1 MKNKKKNQIKS
12 PQVFTLG
19 ELDLKLSIN
28 FRDEDLEKK
37 SESGNEKEYYNIMD
51 FEGIKDLSFLKDNK
65 KIINH
70 VKISSKHEILKLL
83 LIGNRN
89 REKPS
94 LIDYIPLGFPHF
106 QEDEQFFNNILKDV
120 TEKNGLILNDKPLN
134 MNGKYAIT
142 IEMKH
147 KDKTKTI
154 TLGVK
159 ERDEHEKDNDIAGEG
174 DSPPEGEQKE
184 EIIEDDED
192 EYGDY
197 EPNEMMK
204 AGYIPK
210 FRRKKSILCNLCP
223 KSPKYEFVY
232 FNFEDLNKINGNYKL
247 EDMYELLDFF
257 RKKKTVIFIN
267 YFKKEEEKKGEEKKE
282 EEKKEEEKK
291 EEKKEEEKKEEEK
304 KEEEKKEEEKKEEKK
319 KEDENKELGKNEDQN
334 ANNNKELGKN
344 KQENNDPSDEM
355 ILLNKFYYITDIYFF
370 DKKQA
375 LKIFDEHY
383 KAFTKDKPK
392 KTINSRNIF
401 DYFVKGIATGTCKE
415 VPLEKTGLFLDE
427 FNKFIIIQVTKN
439 SVNKSEF
446 DPQPFPKINT
456 HNINEVNEYK
466 SIISKNKKDFYMLF
480 LSEVVTNMGCSAPK
494 CSTPEV
500 IIPSF
505 LNGVELVKRKL
516 ELIKND
522 IKVKDEEKFYKIKKD
537 PKLMAEQIDKLA
549 KGQKEGNF
557 KLDCTNLITS
567 NKKEYVSLYDYHLK
581 NFFSREANRKELK
594 NKGFINSKGYIKYD
608 PVYRNVMGTKKNNKK
623 TYTEKELKR
632 KIISTIKDI
641 NIPNRLDDKE
651 INCEK
656 VALNEKDV
664 TNIKIPFKV
673 EKRDKSLKKKRNVK
687 KSGSNEGSSSNSE
700 GSVGENQSK

>member
-19 ELDLKLSIN
+19 ELDLTLSIN
-28 FRDEDLEKK
+28 FKDEDLEKK

-65 KIINH
+65 KIMNR

-83 LIGNRN
+83 LIGNKN

-94 LIDYIPLGFPHF
+94 LIDYIPLGFPEF
-106 QEDEQFFNNILKDV
+106 QEDEKFFNDILKDV

-134 MNGKYAIT
+134 MNGKYTIK
-142 IEMKH
+142 IEMNH

-159 ERDEHEKDNDIAGEG
+159 ERDQHEKDNDIAGEG
-174 DSPPEGEQKE
+174 DSPPEEEQKE
-184 EIIEDDED
+184 EIAEDDED

-232 FNFEDLNKINGNYKL
+232 FNFEDLNTISGNYKL
-247 EDMYELLDFF
+247 EDMYELLYFF

-267 YFKKEEEKKGEEKKE
+267 YFKKEEEKKDEEKKDEEKKE
-282 EEKKEEEKK
+282 EEKKEDEKK
-291 EEKKEEEKKEEEK
+291 EVGKH
-304 KEEEKKEEEKKEEKK
+304 
-319 KEDENKELGKNEDQN
+319 EDKN
-334 ANNNKELGKN
+334 AKNNKEGGEVGKHEDKNAKNNKEGGKN
-344 KQENNDPSDEM
+344 KQENNEPSEEM

-392 KTINSRNIF
+392 KTINSRNVF

-415 VPLEKTGLFLDE
+415 VPFDKTGLFLDE

-466 SIISKNKKDFYMLF
+466 SIITKNKKDFYTLF
-480 LSEVVTNMGCSAPK
+480 LSEVVTLMGCSAPK

-505 LNGVELVKRKL
+505 LTGVELVKRKL

-522 IKVKDEEKFYKIKKD
+522 IEIKDEEK
-537 PKLMAEQIDKLA
+537 
-549 KGQKEGNF
+549 KEEE
-557 KLDCTNLITS
+557 
-567 NKKEYVSLYDYHLK
+567 KKEDEKKEVGKHEDK
-581 NFFSREANRKELK
+581 NA
-594 NKGFINSKGYIKYD
+594 
-608 PVYRNVMGTKKNNKK
+608 KNNK
-623 TYTEKELKR
+623 
-632 KIISTIKDI
+632 
-641 NIPNRLDDKE
+641 
-651 INCEK
+651 
-656 VALNEKDV
+656 
-664 TNIKIPFKV
+664 
-673 EKRDKSLKKKRNVK
+673 
-687 KSGSNEGSSSNSE
+687 EG
-700 GSVGENQSK
+700 GQI